1 MTCRRRAEPPNRPRP
16 YGDEYWRASR
26 KLGVEEDQR
35 SWMYCRQWNSGAN
48 AGQGATPV
56 TGHPTV
62 EELADAAEGLLPE
75 ERAAAVAQHLAECDD
90 CRQTVAALGD
100 VIDHSGRRTATGH
113 AERRR

>member
-1 MTCRRRAEPPNRPRP
+1 M
-16 YGDEYWRASR
+16 
-26 KLGVEEDQR
+26 
-35 SWMYCRQWNSGAN
+35 
-48 AGQGATPV
+48 

-62 EELADAAEGLLPE
+62 EELADAAEGLLPG

-100 VIDHSGRRTATGH
+100 VPPPWPPNRAGGH